1 MPEVHLKQPGF
12 NYSACGSFTKH
23 HERIQKFR
31 ETDNLK
37 HLYRNE
43 LDKAC
48 FAHDAG
54 YSNSKDLTKRT
65 ISDKTLKDRAYEF
78 ARNCNYDGYQRAL
91 TSMFYMFLKM
101 ETESGVIVN
110 EELTEELHKSV
121 IKKLKKRKVYARFK
135 DNIWAVDLAEM
146 EWFSSKNKNVKYLLC
161 FIDGFTKFAWVKPL
175 KDKEGKTVPNVFIKI
190 ANESNSKPNNVWVD
204 QGREFYNKFMQEWLC
219 NNGILMYSTDN
230 EGKPVIA
237 ESFVNELEAKI
248 YKK

>member
-1 MPEVHLKQPGF
+1 MPEVHLKQLGF
-12 NYSACGSFTKH
+12 NYSACESFTKH

-48 FAHDAG
+48 FAHDVG

-78 ARNCNYDGYQRAL
+78 ARNYNYDGYQRAL

-101 ETESGVIVN
+101 ETESGVSVN

-121 IKKLKKRKVYARFK
+121 IKKLKKRKIYGRFK
-135 DNIWAVDLAEM
+135 DNNWAVDLAEM
-146 EWFSSKNKNVKYLLC
+146 E
-161 FIDGFTKFAWVKPL
+161 
-175 KDKEGKTVPNVFIKI
+175 
-190 ANESNSKPNNVWVD
+190 
-204 QGREFYNKFMQEWLC
+204 
-219 NNGILMYSTDN
+219 
-230 EGKPVIA
+230 
-237 ESFVNELEAKI
+237 
-248 YKK
+248 